1 MESGGGMKGLPKAPK
16 RGTILESRGGKRDGA
31 FGQEQ
36 SSGGAACGLRGVVES
51 ALNLRVDVVDMG
63 RGLGLGESGKVSP
76 L

>member
-1 MESGGGMKGLPKAPK
+1 MKGLPKDPK
-16 RGTILESRGGKRDGA
+16 PGTILESWGGKRDGA

-36 SSGGAACGLRGVVES
+36 SSGGAACVGVVAS
-51 ALNLRVDVVDMG
+51 ALNLHVGVVDMG